1 MQDFDVLAV
10 GNAIVDVIA
19 QADEAFLAR
28 EGIAKGSMRLI
39 PAEEA
44 QALYAKM
51 GPGRE
56 VSGGSAANSCAG
68 IAALGGR
75 AAFIGRVSDD
85 QLGAVFAHDI
95 RAAGVDYRTPPV
107 VGGPPTGQC
116 LILVTAD
123 GQRTMNTYLGSCQE
137 VDAEDID
144 EERVRAAKVTYLEGY
159 LWDPPAP
166 IRACTRAMEIAKAA
180 GRTVAMTLS
189 DVFCVE
195 GHRED
200 FLRLL
205 AGPVDLVFAN
215 ENEAKALFRTD
226 DTDTAIAEM
235 ARAARL
241 AVITRSEKGA
251 VVVKGEER
259 HAVPAQ
265 KVARVLDTTGAG
277 DLFAA
282 GFLVGF
288 TRGRPLAECAIMG
301 TIAAA
306 EVIEHYGAR
315 PESDLKARVAA
326 VLGADALGAAA

>member
-1 MQDFDVLAV
+1 MSHRYDVLAV

-19 QADEAFLAR
+19 RAEEAFLEA

-39 PAEEA
+39 SAEEA
-44 QALYAKM
+44 TALYAKM

-68 IAALGGR
+68 IAALGGQ

-95 RAAGVDYRTPPV
+95 RAAGVDFRTPPAT
-107 VGGPPTGQC
+107 GGRPTGQC
-116 LILVTAD
+116 LILVTPD

-137 VDAEDID
+137 LDEDDVD
-144 EERVRAAKVTYLEGY
+144 EERVRASAVTYLEGY
-159 LWDPPAP
+159 LWDPEAP
-166 IRACTRAMEIAKAA
+166 IRACRKAIAVAKAA

-195 GHRED
+195 GHRAD
-200 FLRLL
+200 FLELL
-205 AGPVDLVFAN
+205 TGPVDLVFAN
-215 ENEAKALFRTD
+215 ENEAKALFRT
-226 DTDTAIAEM
+226 TDTEQAIAAM

-241 AVITRSEKGA
+241 AVVTRSEKGA
-251 VVVKGEER
+251 VVVEG
-259 HAVPAQ
+259 HARWDVPAAP
-265 KVARVLDTTGAG
+265 VSRVLDTTGAG

-282 GFLVGF
+282 GFLAGY
-288 TRGRPLAECAIMG
+288 TRGRPLPECAVMG
-301 TIAAA
+301 TVAAS

-315 PESDLKARVAA
+315 PESDLVARVEAA
-326 VLGADALGAAA
+326 FARV